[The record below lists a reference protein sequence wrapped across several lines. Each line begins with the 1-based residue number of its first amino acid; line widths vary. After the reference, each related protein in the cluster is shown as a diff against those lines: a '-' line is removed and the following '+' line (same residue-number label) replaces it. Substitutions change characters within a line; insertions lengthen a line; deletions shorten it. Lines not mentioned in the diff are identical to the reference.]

1 VYFPRVPVTRNVP
14 VSFEDFVMPRLLR
27 FQALLLALLL
37 VPCLTVPA
45 VAQQPAAKPARATRT
60 AAAVPSAVKVTT
72 VEGITEYRLA
82 NGLQVLLLPDQT
94 KPVATVNIT
103 YLVGSRHENYGE
115 TGMAHLLEH
124 LLFKG
129 STQHPKIGEEMTSH
143 GADFNGT
150 TWYDRTNYFESFP
163 ATPANLE
170 WALHLE
176 SDRMVHSFIAK
187 SDLESEMTV
196 VRNEYELG
204 ENDPAGILEE
214 RVFSTAYLWH
224 NYGHSTIGAR
234 SDIEL
239 VPIDRL
245 QGFYRKYYQP
255 DNSVLVVAGKFD
267 PATTLKRIEQ
277 LFGPIPRPNRDG
289 ANRLWGTYTVEPVQD
304 GERSVTLRRV
314 GDQQVILAGFHI
326 PAGSDSDFAA
336 ISVLTQVLGSAPSGR
351 LYQALVAPKLA
362 ATVWSSAYQLYQPS
376 LLLAGAQLRTEDT
389 LAVAQVALLAALDS
403 ATIRPPTDEEVARA
417 KQTILKNI
425 ELSLTQTD
433 RVGIAL
439 SEWASRGD
447 WRLIFINRDRVRAVT
462 PADVQRV
469 AAAYLIP
476 SNRTLGVFVPTAK
489 PDRAVIPPLPDVAAL
504 VKDYKGDTTMTLG
517 EAFDPTPANIDARTT
532 RSELPSG
539 MRVALLPKQT
549 RGQTVNATIQLHFG
563 TEAAL
568 TGRATAASLAGS
580 MLLRGTATHTRQQI
594 KDEFDRLK
602 AQVSVRGTA
611 EGATVSISTVR
622 ANLPAVLR
630 LVGEVLRQPSF
641 DSTEFVTLQR
651 EGLARLESQR
661 TEPIPLA
668 QIALAQAT
676 QAYAQ
681 GHPRYVATLDERIAE
696 LKAATVADAK
706 RFWVEFYGVGAGE
719 AAVVGDF
726 DPAEISP
733 VLAELFGTWKSPAP
747 YARIPDL
754 YVDRPAVTQQIETP
768 DKANAIMLAATNL
781 RLSEDDAAFPALAIG
796 EYIYGG
802 SAFDSRLIVR
812 IRQKEGLSYGA
823 GSQLD
828 VSPEDQAGQLMVYA
842 IFNPENGEKVVTAFH
857 QVTDTAVAGGFT
869 PEEVTK
875 GKAGYLQQRQLA
887 RADDSDLVGQLAEG
901 LFLGRTMTWDAK
913 FEQAIGALSPEAVGA
928 GFRNYVKPSAMSVI
942 TAGDFAK
949 GKAAPAQP

>member
-1 VYFPRVPVTRNVP
+1 MARIPT
-14 VSFEDFVMPRLLR
+14 LR
-27 FQALLLALLL
+27 SPALCLMLFTLLAA
-37 VPCLTVPA
+37 PA
-45 VAQQPAAKPARATRT
+45 AAQQPVTKAARPARTATPT
-60 AAAVPSAVKVTT
+60 PHAVKVTS
-72 VEGITEYRLA
+72 VEGITEYQLP
-82 NGLQVLLLPDQT
+82 NGLRVLLLPDQT

-103 YLVGSRHENYGE
+103 FLVGSRHENYGE

-129 STQHPKIGEEMTSH
+129 STAHPKIGEEMTAH
-143 GADFNGT
+143 GAEFNGT

-163 ATPANLE
+163 ATPENLE
-170 WALHLE
+170 WALQLE
-176 SDRMVHSFIAK
+176 ADRMVHSYIAK

-204 ENDPAGILEE
+204 ENDPEGILEE
-214 RVFSTAYLWH
+214 RVWSTAYLWH
-224 NYGHSTIGAR
+224 NYGNSTIGAR
-234 SDIEL
+234 SDIEN

-255 DNSVLVVAGKFD
+255 DNSILVVAGKFD
-267 PATTLKRIEQ
+267 PAPTLKRIEQ
-277 LFGPIPRPNRDG
+277 LYGPIPRPNRDG

-304 GERSVTLRRV
+304 GERTVTLRRV
-314 GDQQVILAGFHI
+314 GDEQVILAAYHV

-336 ISVLTQVLGSAPSGR
+336 VSVLTQLLGSAPSGR
-351 LYQALVAPKLA
+351 LYQALVEPKLA
-362 ATVWSSAYQLYQPS
+362 ARVWASAYQLYQPGM
-376 LLLAGAQLRTEDT
+376 LQVGAQLRTEDS
-389 LAVAQVALLAALDS
+389 LPVAQAALLAAIDS
-403 ATIRPPTDEEVARA
+403 LTTRPPTDEEVARA

-433 RVGIAL
+433 AVGVAL

-469 AAAYLIP
+469 ARAYLKP

-489 PDRAVIPPLPDVAAL
+489 PDRAEIPPLPDIAAL

-517 EAFDPTPANIDARTT
+517 EAFDPTPANIDVRTAK
-532 RSELPSG
+532 SALPSG
-539 MRVALLPKQT
+539 MKVALLPKET
-549 RGQTVNATIQLHFG
+549 RGQTVNVAIRLHFG
-563 TEAAL
+563 TEASLNGKAM
-568 TGRATAASLAGS
+568 AASMAGS
-580 MLLRGTATHTRQQI
+580 MLLRGTTAHTRQQI

-602 AQVSVRGTA
+602 AQVSVRGNA

-630 LVGEVLRQPSF
+630 LAGEVLHQPSF
-641 DSTEFVTLQR
+641 DSAEFTTLQR
-651 EGLARLESQR
+651 EGLARMESQR
-661 TEPIPLA
+661 SDPIALA
-668 QIALAQAT
+668 QTALAQAT
-676 QAYAQ
+676 QPYPP
-681 GHPRYVATLDERIAE
+681 GHPRYIGTLDERIAQM
-696 LKAATVADAK
+696 KAVTVDDAK

-719 AAVVGDF
+719 TAVVGDF
-726 DPAEISP
+726 DPAEVTP
-733 VLAELFGTWKSPAP
+733 VLTELFGGWKSPAA

-768 DKANAIMLAATNL
+768 DKANAIMFAATNMP
-781 RLSEDDAAFPALAIG
+781 LSEDDAAFPAVAIG
-796 EYIYGG
+796 DYIYGG

-823 GSQLD
+823 GSNLD

-842 IFNPENGEKVVTAFH
+842 IFAPENGEKVVTAFH
-857 QVTDTAVAGGFT
+857 QVTDSAVAGGFT
-869 PEEVTK
+869 PAEVTK

-887 RADDSDLVGQLAEG
+887 RADDGSLVGQLADG
-901 LFLGRTMTWDAK
+901 LFLGRTMAWDAK
-913 FEQAIGALSPEAVGA
+913 LEQAIGALTPEQVGA
-928 GFRNYVKPSAMSVI
+928 GFRAYVKPSAMTVI

-949 GKAAPAQP
+949 GKAAAAQP